1 MTADF
6 RDRRRVSLSAAE
18 LDAVLSAANG
28 ELLDYVRAAADPDA
42 GLLAIMTAREG
53 VRTPAGSHETTQIA
67 RGRSSRAYAWIGRL
81 PVTVAIT
88 VIVAISVLIGA
99 TASWLAYHA
108 QRSVPSADVG
118 LSDISVRTASPVQ
131 ETAEFEVG
139 TIFFRQRQAILSTS
153 ADAELRR
160 MLPMLLAVKGLDI
173 VVSWYAE
180 IPSATA
186 LSLSDERAQV
196 VRKWLILHRIAT
208 SAVSVAAHTAVG
220 GFGINGPRRLGNQV
234 TICLYSAAGQ
244 WLAVIGDPKPSI
256 VAVTFMPGTAWV
268 LNP

>member
-6 RDRRRVSLSAAE
+6 RDRRRVSLSEAE
-18 LDAVLSAANG
+18 LDAVLSAAND

-53 VRTPAGSHETTQIA
+53 VRELAVSHETTQIA
-67 RGRSSRAYAWIGRL
+67 RGRRSRAYAWIGCL

-88 VIVAISVLIGA
+88 VIAAISVLIGA
-99 TASWLAYHA
+99 APSRPAYHA
-108 QRSVPSADVG
+108 QRSVPSVG
-118 LSDISVRTASPVQ
+118 VGFSGIPLPAASPVQ
-131 ETAEFEVG
+131 ETTELEVG
-139 TIFFRQRQAILSTS
+139 TIFFRQRRAILSTS

-160 MLPMLLAVKGLDI
+160 LLPMLLAVKGLDI

-180 IPSATA
+180 VPSATA

-196 VRKWLILHRIAT
+196 VRKWLIVHRIAA

-220 GFGINGPRRLGNQV
+220 GFGISDPQPLSNQV
-234 TICLYSAAGQ
+234 TISLNSAAGQ
-244 WLAVIGDPKPSI
+244 WLVVIGDSKPSI
-256 VAVTFMPGTAWV
+256 VAVTFMPATE
-268 LNP
+268 